1 MVLKKIKKFSSYYL
15 AAHSQRLKLT
25 HPTWRLFF
33 VLAVAVG
40 VLFVN
45 DYLQVN
51 YAAVVEANGKLR
63 YLPDALFNWFMTGL
77 VLGILTLALLY
88 EGEFILSLKH
98 MVKDFEG
105 EAGEKISKARKKR
118 R

>member
-15 AAHSQRLKLT
+15 SAHSQRLKLT
-25 HPTWRLFF
+25 NPTWRLFF
-33 VLAVAVG
+33 VLAVAAG
-40 VLFVN
+40 VLLVN

-77 VLGILTLALLY
+77 VAGILALALLY
-88 EGEFILSLKH
+88 ECEFILSLRSL
-98 MVKDFEG
+98 VKGFEG
-105 EAGEKISKARKKR
+105 EAKAKIASARKRKK
-118 R
+118 